1 MAKQRIPRV
10 TSYMLS
16 SQPDQ
21 TSAILNTLIDAVND
35 LLSER

>member
-1 MAKQRIPRV
+1 MAKQRIPKI

-21 TSAILNTLIDAVND
+21 TSAILNSLIDTVND